1 MNGDV
6 KRIGTYLLWDLYM
19 WLIVLGETFLYKF
32 FKQQASRSFEMKYTY
47 MMMFSTILT
56 CILLGLGLAYLFSK
70 NQALTKKDLILELC
84 FVGIPAL
91 LFSFY
96 AIPSGIEFIA
106 GVQVL
111 ILMNMRL
118 AFEIGGIIIGV
129 ELFKIINF
137 VRREKVTQNEL

>member
-1 MNGDV
+1 MNKDA
-6 KRIGTYLLWDLYM
+6 KRIVTYLVWDLYM

-91 LFSFY
+91 LFSLY